1 MTNTVADTDCGDIDL
16 TTVRLSRGAHGATFT
31 GACCVIEKSNRLAAC
46 RVDLKAKYGADPF
59 SDDHHSI
66 DRGIRRG
73 GGKAAQPFALARIG

>member
-46 RVDLKAKYGADPF
+46 RVDLKAKYGADPPTVRAR
-59 SDDHHSI
+59 DCHDAY
-66 DRGIRRG
+66 G
-73 GGKAAQPFALARIG
+73 GTR